1 MNLPAEHQTIMP
13 YLILQGASQFI
24 DFTKK
29 VFGASQTHSKA
40 MREDG
45 TIIHAEITL
54 NGSTIM
60 VTDVT
65 PDWSKQTANLFV
77 YVSNADKTYLKAL
90 ENGAVSLMGL
100 SDQEYGR
107 TCGVTDPFGNV
118 WWITSVSQPNSNL
131 N

>member
-13 YLILQGASQFI
+13 YLILNGASQFI

-29 VFGASQTHSKA
+29 VFGASETNSKA
-40 MREDG
+40 LREDG
-45 TIIHAEITL
+45 TIMHAEITL

-60 VTDVT
+60 VTDET
-65 PDWSKQTANLFV
+65 KDWSKQTANLFV
-77 YVSNADKTYLKAL
+77 YVLNADKTYIKAL

-100 SDQEYGR
+100 SDQDYGR

-118 WWITSVSQPNSNL
+118 WWITSVN
-131 N
+131 

>member
-24 DFTKK
+24 DFTKN

-40 MREDG
+40 LREDG

-65 PDWSKQTANLFV
+65 QDWSKQTANLFV
-77 YVSNADKTYLKAL
+77 YVPNADKTYLKAL

-100 SDQEYGR
+100 SNQEYGR

-118 WWITSVSQPNSNL
+118 WWITSVNQSNSNL